1 MRKKSPVREPAP
13 YLGQQLMPFFPKTPG
28 EVVFVA
34 IPKGMLSE
42 VEALVLWA
50 FQSAKNVTTAPDR
63 DTVLAWLN
71 TQDGPPV
78 ADVADISKEPPTMV
92 LVADA
97 AALSLIPEHLLV
109 THVPSYRL
117 DAPADYSWEI
127 GAYDPRGMTWTAIHR
142 LLGHDDY
149 PNPFGRQIES
159 YTALATNPHR
169 TPYQQQKME
178 RLRAELDTA
187 GVGHLATPVE
197 QEKE

>member
-1 MRKKSPVREPAP
+1 MHKKSLVPEPILA
-13 YLGQQLMPFFPKTPG
+13 QQLMPFFPKSLG
-28 EVVFVA
+28 QVVFVA

-42 VEALVLWA
+42 VSTFVLWSHDHYLSFGA
-50 FQSAKNVTTAPDR
+50 HGGLNVTTAETPREVQRYLDALGEKY
-63 DTVLAWLN
+63 TL
-71 TQDGPPV
+71 
-78 ADVADISKEPPTMV
+78 PTMV
-92 LVADA
+92 LVADVA
-97 AALSLIPEHLLV
+97 AISLIPEHLLV

-169 TPYQQQKME
+169 TPFQQQKME
-178 RLRAELDTA
+178 MLRAELDAA
-187 GVGHLATPVE
+187 GVQYLATPVE